1 MTLEQIREQAI
12 ERAAK
17 AAVKVWVDD
26 YGYATPVSEP
36 HFIRRFDQLTPSA
49 QEALLVMFRDITRVA
64 IDAYEKAMDRSFDD
78 APRDG
83 SAVLARHY
91 HFGWIEVRYAD
102 RGVWITRDG
111 REITRVEHLM
121 RIRPSFSL
129 QR

>member
-36 HFIRRFDQLTPSA
+36 HFIRRC
-49 QEALLVMFRDITRVA
+49 DITRVA